1 MPENVP
7 DLTPPATPAVLSN
20 TYTSIPTDIEA
31 AQWDGTEDHA
41 RALCDWADTYRG
53 RGSACFI
60 ERQEP
65 IPTNY
70 ADNGKPIVIDRP
82 ARIVI
87 GLSRERGGL
96 SAGQASLY
104 AGDWLIKGTEDEFYP
119 CPDSVFRAKYRRKAT
134 PINLSGAPRVVF
146 QGGDISG

>member
-31 AQWDGTEDHA
+31 VQWDGTEEHA
-41 RALCDWADTYRG
+41 HRIVEWMDSHRG
-53 RGSACFI
+53 RGSACLI
-60 ERQEP
+60 ASQDP
-65 IPTNY
+65 IDMGY
-70 ADNGKPIVIDRP
+70 VADGKPVMLARP

-87 GLSRERGGL
+87 ALRTGG
-96 SAGQASLY
+96 STSMFT
-104 AGDWLIKGTEDEFYP
+104 GDWLIQGTDDEFYP